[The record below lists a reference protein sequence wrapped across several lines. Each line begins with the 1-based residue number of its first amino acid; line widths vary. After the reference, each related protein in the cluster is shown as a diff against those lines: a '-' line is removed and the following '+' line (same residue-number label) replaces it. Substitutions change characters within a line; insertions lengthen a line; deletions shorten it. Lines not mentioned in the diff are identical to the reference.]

1 MGFNDHIIILIFNV
15 IFYLLL
21 SAMLIFSLYKLRR
34 SRLENRRMRR
44 RIDRL
49 RLSNSKLPSYV
60 DLDDLT
66 AAQSRR
72 YLVERI
78 DRYKP
83 IETHAMLYVDL
94 DDFKTVNDTYG
105 HEVGDALLIKVT
117 DAMVATC
124 RPGDFVARLGGD
136 EFCVFLKGC
145 DLERA
150 GRRVIRTASI
160 GVCELRPGQSMEDA
174 LNVADAALYEAKSK
188 GKNQILGAD
197 HEVVRRMRQKQ
208 SRPSA
213 EEVGAALENGEITYF
228 VQPIFDLEQD
238 QIEGVEALIRWVKTD
253 GEILLPGDFLD
264 LMADG
269 YKRGVRPPIEEAN
282 QAAIGFSE
290 LDPPIYCRWNI
301 SSKFLNNTVQ
311 PGTDVDWLKALL
323 NGLPPEMTVFEI
335 VESTLID
342 NPEVTKTLINVLRS
356 KGVRI
361 ALDDFGI
368 GMSNLERL
376 LEYPIDILKIDRSFV
391 QSPTRES
398 REGIMRGLVEMSKT
412 MGFEIVAEGIETQG
426 QLDLVRAAGITHA
439 QGYFLVKPETADYWL
454 AETLRRRSQKS
465 PSARQF

>member
-1 MGFNDHIIILIFNV
+1 
-15 IFYLLL
+15 
-21 SAMLIFSLYKLRR
+21 
-34 SRLENRRMRR
+34 MRR
-44 RIDRL
+44 LIDRL
-49 RLSNSKLPSYV
+49 RLSNSKLSRYV

-72 YLVERI
+72 YLVDRI
-78 DRYKP
+78 DRHKRR
-83 IETHAMLYVDL
+83 ETHALLYVDL
-94 DDFKTVNDTYG
+94 DEFKTVNDTYG
-105 HEVGDALLIKVT
+105 HDVGDALLIKVT
-117 DAMVATC
+117 DAMVAAC
-124 RPGDFVARLGGD
+124 RPGDFVARLGAD

-160 GVCELRPGQSMEDA
+160 GVCELRPDQSMEDA

-188 GKNQILGAD
+188 GKNQILVAD
-197 HEVVRRMRQKQ
+197 QDVVLRMRQKQ

-238 QIEGVEALIRWVKTD
+238 RIEGVEALIRWVKPD
-253 GEILLPGDFLD
+253 GEILLPGQFLD
-264 LMADG
+264 LMADS
-269 YKRGVRPPIEEAN
+269 YKRGVRPPLEEAN
-282 QAAIGFSE
+282 VAAIGFSK
-290 LDPPIYCRWNI
+290 LDPPIYCGWNI
-301 SSKFLNNTVQ
+301 SSKFLNNTVL
-311 PGTDVDWLKALL
+311 PGADAEWLKALF

-335 VESTLID
+335 VESTVIE
-342 NPEVTKTLINVLRS
+342 NPEATKTLIIRLRS

-376 LEYPIDILKIDRSFV
+376 LEYPIDIVKIDRSFV
-391 QSPTRES
+391 QSLTRGS

-412 MGFEIVAEGIETQG
+412 MGFEIIAEGIETQN

-439 QGYFLVKPETADYWL
+439 QGYFLGKLGTADYWL
-454 AETLRRRSQKS
+454 KEILRRRSQKTTS
-465 PSARQF
+465 E

>member
-1 MGFNDHIIILIFNV
+1 MLRLI
-15 IFYLLL
+15 
-21 SAMLIFSLYKLRR
+21 
-34 SRLENRRMRR
+34 E
-44 RIDRL
+44 RL
-49 RLSNSKLPSYV
+49 RLSNSRLSRYV

-72 YLVERI
+72 YLVDRI
-78 DRYKP
+78 DRHKRT
-83 IETHAMLYVDL
+83 ETHALLYVDL
-94 DDFKTVNDTYG
+94 DEFKTVNDTYG

-145 DLERA
+145 DLQRGEQVARRFLRA
-150 GRRVIRTASI
+150 VVGANVEVVGRRVIRTASI
-160 GVCELRPGQSMEDA
+160 GVCELRPDQSMEDA

-188 GKNQILGAD
+188 GKNTIIAAD

-228 VQPIFDLEQD
+228 VQPIFDLEHD
-238 QIEGVEALIRWVKTD
+238 RIEGVEALIRWVKPD
-253 GEILLPGDFLD
+253 GEILLPGEFLD
-264 LMADG
+264 LMADS
-269 YKRGVRPPIEEAN
+269 YKRGVRPPLEQAN
-282 QAAIGFSE
+282 QAAIGFSK
-290 LDPPIYCRWNI
+290 LDPPIYCGWNI
-301 SSKFLNNTVQ
+301 SSKFLNNTVT
-311 PGTDVDWLKALL
+311 PGADADWLKALL

-335 VESTLID
+335 VESTVIE
-342 NPEVTKTLINVLRS
+342 NPEATKTLINRLRS

-376 LEYPIDILKIDRSFV
+376 LEYPIDIVKIDRSFV
-391 QSPTRES
+391 QSLTRGS

-412 MGFEIVAEGIETQG
+412 MGFEIIAEGIETQN
-426 QLDLVRAAGITHA
+426 QLDLVRVAGITHA
-439 QGYFLVKPETADYWL
+439 QGYFLGKPGTADYWL
-454 AETLRRRSQKS
+454 EEIFRRRSQKTTS
-465 PSARQF
+465 E

>member
-1 MGFNDHIIILIFNV
+1 MGFNAHIMILIFNV
-15 IFYLLL
+15 IFYALL

-49 RLSNSKLPSYV
+49 RLSNSKLSRYV

-78 DRYKP
+78 DRHKR

-105 HEVGDALLIKVT
+105 HEVGDSLLIKVT
-117 DAMVATC
+117 DSMVATC

-150 GRRVIRTASI
+150 EQVAHRFLQAVVGDNVEVAGRRVIRTASI
-160 GVCELRPGQSMEDA
+160 GVCELRPDQSMEDA

-188 GKNQILGAD
+188 GKNQILAAD

-208 SRPSA
+208 SCPSA

-238 QIEGVEALIRWVKTD
+238 RIEGVEALIRWVKPD

-269 YKRGVRPPIEEAN
+269 YKRGVRPPLEEAN
-282 QAAIGFSE
+282 Q
-290 LDPPIYCRWNI
+290 L
-301 SSKFLNNTVQ
+301 Q
-311 PGTDVDWLKALL
+311 
-323 NGLPPEMTVFEI
+323 
-335 VESTLID
+335 
-342 NPEVTKTLINVLRS
+342 
-356 KGVRI
+356 
-361 ALDDFGI
+361 
-368 GMSNLERL
+368 
-376 LEYPIDILKIDRSFV
+376 
-391 QSPTRES
+391 
-398 REGIMRGLVEMSKT
+398 LV
-412 MGFEIVAEGIETQG
+412 
-426 QLDLVRAAGITHA
+426 
-439 QGYFLVKPETADYWL
+439 
-454 AETLRRRSQKS
+454 SQN
-465 PSARQF
+465 